1 MSLDEYMDWL
11 SKEEPTIY
19 DNVENVM
26 TLSEFINSD
35 DIWYWITVGSYST
48 LSNDLA
54 DVEDFTEDNIV
65 TVKRVTEEDFF

>member
-1 MSLDEYMDWL
+1 
-11 SKEEPTIY
+11 
-19 DNVENVM
+19 M